1 MTAIANSGK
10 LVRLA
15 LRRDRIVLP
24 VWLLLFVLFAIV
36 NAAAVV
42 GLYPDVASRVQAA
55 GASNSTPSLVM
66 LYGWI
71 YEPTSIGAIAI
82 LKLGGP
88 YAALVGVLAIIL
100 TNRHTRSE
108 EEAGR
113 LELIGSAIVGRQ
125 SALAATMFTMI
136 GAGVVLGLA
145 TAAGLAAAGLPVAG
159 SFAFGAAWTG
169 IVLVF
174 SAITAFIAQL
184 AQSSRT
190 ATGLSVLVLGIAFVL
205 RAVGDVAGHDRHP
218 TFVSWLSPI
227 GWAQQVRP
235 YAGNRWWVLLI
246 TLGFSVL
253 LYAAAYLLAS
263 RRDLG
268 AGILP
273 DRPGR
278 AMASRSLHGPLALAW
293 RLQRNALYGWA
304 GGFLLMGLVFGNAAS
319 GFEQLLNSPQARQLV
334 TALGGE
340 KGISEAFMAAVL
352 GIVGVIASAYGIS
365 AALHLRGEEST
376 LRAEPLLATRVGRVR
391 WAWSHAFVALV
402 GTTVLLLVS
411 GIGSGITYA
420 AHTGDAAD
428 FGRLIAAALVQL
440 PAVWVLTGFVVA
452 LFGLLPRLTVLGWV
466 ALAAFVALSE
476 LGPLLKLDRAVLDVS
491 PFAHIP
497 KLPGADVAV
506 APLAVLVAVA
516 AVLVA
521 AGLVGFRRRDLAP

>member
-1 MTAIANSGK
+1 MSAIANSGK

-24 VWLLLFVLFAIV
+24 AWLVVFVLFAAV
-36 NAAAVV
+36 NAAAVAD
-42 GLYPDVASRVQAA
+42 LYPSVASRVQAA

-71 YEPTSIGAIAI
+71 YDPTAIGAIAI

-113 LELIGSAIVGRQ
+113 LELIGSTVVGRH
-125 SALAATMFTMI
+125 SALAATMFTMV

-145 TAAGLAAAGLPVAG
+145 TAAALAAAGLPVAG
-159 SFAFGAAWTG
+159 SVAFGAAWTG
-169 IVLVF
+169 LVLVF
-174 SAITAFIAQL
+174 SAVTAFIAQL

-190 ATGLSVLVLGIAFVL
+190 ATGLSVLALGVAFVL
-205 RAVGDVAGHDRHP
+205 RAVGDVTGHDRHP
-218 TFVSWLSPI
+218 TFLTWLSPI

-235 YAGNRWWVLLI
+235 YAGDRWWVLLI

-253 LYAAAYLLAS
+253 LYAAAYVLAS

-278 AMASRSLHGPLALAW
+278 ATASKALRSPVGLAW

-304 GGFLLMGLVFGNAAS
+304 GGFLLMGLVFGSAAS
-319 GFEQLLNSPQARQLV
+319 GFGELLNSPSAKQLI

-340 KGISEAFMAAVL
+340 KGVTEAFMAAVF
-352 GIVGVIASAYGIS
+352 GIVAVIASAYGIS
-365 AALHLRGEEST
+365 AALHLRGEESE
-376 LRAEPLLATRVGRVR
+376 LRAEPLLATRAGRVR
-391 WAWSHAFVALV
+391 WAWSHTFVALA
-402 GTTVLLLVS
+402 GTTVLLLVN
-411 GIGSGITYA
+411 GIGAGITYA
-420 AHTGDAAD
+420 AHTGDGAD
-428 FGRLIAAALVQL
+428 FGRLIVAALVQL

-466 ALAAFVALSE
+466 VLAALVALSE
-476 LGPLLKLDRAVLDVS
+476 VGPLVKLDKTVLDVS

-497 KLPGADVAV
+497 KLPGGDVTV
-506 APLAVLVAVA
+506 APLAILVGVA

-521 AGLVGFRRRDLAP
+521 AGLVGFRRRDIAP

>member
-1 MTAIANSGK
+1 MNALANAGK

-15 LRRDRIVLP
+15 LRRDRIIMP
-24 VWLLLFVLFAIV
+24 VWLLVFVLLAAAS
-36 NAAAVV
+36 AAAVAD
-42 GLYPDVASRVQAA
+42 LYPTVASRVQAA
-55 GASNSTPSLVM
+55 ATSNGTPSLVM

-71 YEPTSIGAIAI
+71 YDPTSIGAIAI
-82 LKLGGP
+82 LKIGGP
-88 YAALVGVLAIIL
+88 YSALVGVLAIIL

-113 LELIGSAIVGRQ
+113 LELIGSTVVGRH

-136 GAGVVLGLA
+136 GAGLVLGLA
-145 TAAGLAAAGLPVAG
+145 TAVGLTAAGLPATG
-159 SFAFGAAWTG
+159 SFAFGAAWLG
-169 IVLVF
+169 VVLVF

-190 ATGLSVLVLGIAFVL
+190 ATGLSVLVLGVAFVL

-218 TFVSWLSPI
+218 SFLTWLSPI

-246 TLGFSVL
+246 TLGVSVL
-253 LYAAAYLLAS
+253 LYAGAYLLAS

-273 DRPGR
+273 DRPGP
-278 AMASRSLHGPLALAW
+278 ATAARSLRGPLGLAW
-293 RLQRNALYGWA
+293 RLQRNALWAWA

-319 GFEQLLNSPQARQLV
+319 GFEKLLDSPAAKQMV

-340 KGISEAFMAAVL
+340 KGMTEAFMAAVL

-365 AALHLRGEEST
+365 SALHLRSEET
-376 LRAEPLLATRVGRVR
+376 NLHAEPLLATHVGRVR
-391 WAWSHAFVALV
+391 WVWSHLFVALA

-411 GIGSGITYA
+411 GIGTGITYA

-428 FGRLIAAALVQL
+428 LGRMIGAALVQL

-466 ALAAFVALSE
+466 ALAAFVGLSE
-476 LGPLLKLDRAVLDVS
+476 LGPLFKLDQSVLDVS
-491 PFAHIP
+491 PFAHVP
-497 KLPGADVAV
+497 KLPGGDVTV
-506 APLAVLVAVA
+506 APLAVLVGIA

-521 AGLVGFRRRDLAP
+521 AGLVGIRRRDLAP

>member
-24 VWLLLFVLFAIV
+24 VWLLFFVLFAIL

-42 GLYPDVASRVQAA
+42 DLYPDVASRVQAA

-71 YEPTSIGAIAI
+71 YDPTSMGAIAI
-82 LKLGGP
+82 LKIGGP

-113 LELIGSAIVGRQ
+113 LELLGSAVVGRL
-125 SALAATMFTMI
+125 SALAATMFTMMA
-136 GAGVVLGLA
+136 AGVVLGLA
-145 TAAGLAAAGLPVAG
+145 TAGGLAGAGLPLAG
-159 SFAFGAAWTG
+159 SLAFGATWTG

-184 AQSSRT
+184 ARSSRT
-190 ATGLSVLVLGIAFVL
+190 ATGLSVLVLGVAFVL

-218 TFVSWLSPI
+218 SFVSWLSPI

-253 LYAAAYLLAS
+253 LYAAAYVLAS

-278 AMASRSLHGPLALAW
+278 ATASRSLRGPLALAW

-319 GFEQLLNSPQARQLV
+319 GFEQLLNSPQAKQLI

-391 WAWSHAFVALV
+391 WAWSHAFVALA

-420 AHTGDAAD
+420 THTGDAAD

-497 KLPGADVAV
+497 KLPGGDVTV
-506 APLAVLVAVA
+506 APLAILVGVA